1 MPLQYGDLTALG
13 LTGRTAAGLSSWMLK
28 LVNVSTGL
36 PWFHTTIAGTVLA
49 WLLLLPLLIKQLCNS
64 AALALH

>member
-36 PWFHTTIAGTVLA
+36 PWFHTVLA